1 MTRRREG
8 REGRPTQ
15 KANAP
20 PREHPRST
28 SFVAV
33 FQRELKAPR
42 LTTPHCTSP
51 HRTWKRTV
59 EGKHDVP
66 KDNMPTGERGTTR
79 RKHKQGS
86 RCRALASSWGYEPPD
101 LSLALCIQ
109 CGCPP
114 PAISISSSSPCIACI
129 PSLKPPLVGEPARLL
144 VHAASTTTPA
154 ALLTTLPDGGNR
166 RYLTMERRGQDGP

>member
-8 REGRPTQ
+8 VRAGRH

-42 LTTPHCTSP
+42 LTTPHLTGP
-51 HRTWKRTV
+51 GREPV

-166 RYLTMERRGQDGP
+166 QYLTMERRGQDGP